1 MFKKILALAMVAAMG
16 LSLVACGSSDVE
28 EVAGDVAEEAVND
41 ATPGLGDK
49 QKIIDKGE
57 LVVGITDFEP
67 MDYKDE
73 NGEWVGFD
81 ADMARAFAES
91 LGVKVKFVEIEWDNK
106 VLELN
111 TGNIDCVWNGMTIT
125 DEVTSSMDVSSPY
138 LHNSQVV
145 IVPKDKV
152 GDYKTED
159 DVKDLNFA
167 VEMGSAGEEMAKL
180 HEFKYTPVTNQ
191 AAALM
196 EVAAGTSDAAI
207 IDLLM
212 AGAMVGDGTSY
223 DNLAYTFGLNDEEYG
238 VGFRRGS
245 DLKDELNTFFTN
257 SYNDGS
263 MLKTAEKYGVQSALY
278 DTEETE

>member
-41 ATPGLGDK
+41 AAPGLGDK
-49 QKIIDKGE
+49 QKVIDKGE

-138 LHNSQVV
+138 LHNSQVI
-145 IVPKDKV
+145 IVPKEKV
-152 GDYKTED
+152 DDYKTED

-180 HEFKYTPVTNQ
+180 HEFKYTPVSNQ
-191 AAALM
+191 AATLM

-212 AGAMVGDGTSY
+212 AGAMVGEGTSY

-263 MLKTAEKYGVQSALY
+263 MLKTAEKYGVQSSLY

>member
-49 QKIIDKGE
+49 EKVIDKGE

-125 DEVTSSMDVSSPY
+125 DEVTSSMDVSAPY

-212 AGAMVGDGTSY
+212 AGAMVGEGTSY

-278 DTEETE
+278 DAEETE

>member
-16 LSLVACGSSDVE
+16 LSLVACGSSEVE

-41 ATPGLGDK
+41 AAPGLGDK

>member
-28 EVAGDVAEEAVND
+28 EVAGDVAEETVND

>member
-1 MFKKILALAMVAAMG
+1 
-16 LSLVACGSSDVE
+16 
-28 EVAGDVAEEAVND
+28 
-41 ATPGLGDK
+41 
-49 QKIIDKGE
+49 
-57 LVVGITDFEP
+57 
-67 MDYKDE
+67 
-73 NGEWVGFD
+73 
-81 ADMARAFAES
+81 MARAFAES

-138 LHNSQVV
+138 LHNSQVI
-145 IVPKDKV
+145 IVPKEKV
-152 GDYKTED
+152 DDYKTED

-180 HEFKYTPVTNQ
+180 HEFKYTPVSNQ
-191 AAALM
+191 AATLM

-212 AGAMVGDGTSY
+212 AGAMVGEGTSY

-263 MLKTAEKYGVQSALY
+263 MLKTAEKYGVQSSLY

>member
-28 EVAGDVAEEAVND
+28 EVAGDVAEETVND

-49 QKIIDKGE
+49 EKVIDKGE

>member
-16 LSLVACGSSDVE
+16 LSLVACGSSEVE

-41 ATPGLGDK
+41 AAPGLGDK
-49 QKIIDKGE
+49 EKVIDKGE

>member
-16 LSLVACGSSDVE
+16 LSLVACGSSDAE
-28 EVAGDVAEEAVND
+28 EVTGDVAEEAVND
-41 ATPGLGDK
+41 AAPGLGDK

>member
-41 ATPGLGDK
+41 AAPGLGDK

-278 DTEETE
+278 DAEETE

>member
-16 LSLVACGSSDVE
+16 LSLVACGSSDAE
-28 EVAGDVAEEAVND
+28 EVTGDVAEEAVND
-41 ATPGLGDK
+41 AAPGLGDK

-278 DTEETE
+278 DAEETE

>member
-16 LSLVACGSSDVE
+16 LSLVACGSSDAE

-41 ATPGLGDK
+41 AAPGLGDK